1 VSVIATRVEAYYA
14 ALGAKPRP
22 GVAPGALAAFEE
34 AHGLTL
40 PRSVSEFYLALDGID
55 GEVPEFGF
63 HTLRLW
69 PLAELSRISDRVA
82 EFRGIP
88 DYGPI
93 VQTLPNADQYVA
105 FGDGAIWSHVL
116 AFRLSPHAGPVL
128 WICGASY
135 AELAPGFDDFWER
148 YLANPDTMLW
158 PTAEQVISP
167 GG

>member
-1 VSVIATRVEAYYA
+1 MNGWDHARGGPLVGLAF
-14 ALGAKPRP
+14 G
-22 GVAPGALAAFEE
+22 LAA
-34 AHGLTL
+34 GTL
-40 PRSVSEFYLALDGID
+40 VLALPSPTN
-55 GEVPEFGF
+55 VVV
-63 HTLRLW
+63 LRVLGS
-69 PLAELSRISDRVA
+69 PFLFV
-82 EFRGIP
+82 
-88 DYGPI
+88 
-93 VQTLPNADQYVA
+93 VA